1 MGPLKGLDLCWSSWA
16 LFYEPSRT
24 QLVHGP
30 HHNVFHQLIIKI
42 MLLKVETD
50 KKPHSNFPKLSMKRL
65 RKELSKACERQAS
78 QNKLSTQLVIK
89 KQREA

>member
-1 MGPLKGLDLCWSSWA
+1 
-16 LFYEPSRT
+16 
-24 QLVHGP
+24 
-30 HHNVFHQLIIKI
+30 

-50 KKPHSNFPKLSMKRL
+50 IKPHSNFPKLSMKRL